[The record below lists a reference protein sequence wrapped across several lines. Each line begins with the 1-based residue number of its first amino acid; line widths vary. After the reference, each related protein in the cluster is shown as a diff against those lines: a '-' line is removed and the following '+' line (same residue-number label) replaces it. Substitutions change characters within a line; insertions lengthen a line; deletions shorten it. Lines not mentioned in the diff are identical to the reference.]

1 MYRENFPPRVRKA
14 RQDAGY
20 TQAQVAEITGI
31 PRSNISK
38 YETGNQEP
46 NLEQLGILAQFYNT
60 SINWLLGVTLEKEWP
75 AGDNPPAGLVYISC
89 NFRTTGSRTG
99 SRSGPCI
106 YIMQFLLNHR
116 LAKYK
121 ISLSLFPLAKLLL
134 FLISTRYVPPF
145 AEIRRFLQKKDLS
158 SLPF

>member
-1 MYRENFPPRVRKA
+1 MDNLQEEKIKKTVLFEKDLHDKIIEMSKNGGRDFSKQVKFMLREYIK
-14 RQDAGY
+14 
-20 TQAQVAEITGI
+20 
-31 PRSNISK
+31 
-38 YETGNQEP
+38 
-46 NLEQLGILAQFYNT
+46 
-60 SINWLLGVTLEKEWP
+60 VTEKKKP
-75 AGDNPPAGLVYISC
+75 AGDNPPAGLV
-89 NFRTTGSRTG
+89 
-99 SRSGPCI
+99 

-158 SLPF
+158 SLPPGFSLV